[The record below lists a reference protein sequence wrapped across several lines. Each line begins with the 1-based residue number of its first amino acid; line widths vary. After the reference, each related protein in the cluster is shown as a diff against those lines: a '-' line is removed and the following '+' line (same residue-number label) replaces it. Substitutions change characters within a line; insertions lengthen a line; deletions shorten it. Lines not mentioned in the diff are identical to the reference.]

1 MPAIFTENYPKNDP
15 IYIYKMLRES
25 TRAVVGL
32 IQE

>member
-15 IYIYKMLRES
+15 IGKMLRES